1 MRQREKRVPSGTLKG
16 GLQMDM
22 VSSIADMSMT
32 MSAAKFQQ
40 DLGLT
45 MMKKTME
52 TSVDMMNGVL
62 DMIDSIPPFP
72 GANGSILDVRA

>member
-1 MRQREKRVPSGTLKG
+1 MELAN
-16 GLQMDM
+16 
-22 VSSIADMSMT
+22 SIANMSMA

-52 TSVDMMNGVL
+52 SSVDMMNGVL
-62 DMIDSIPPFP
+62 NMADSVPRFA
-72 GANGSILDVRA
+72 GENGSILNVRA

>member
-1 MRQREKRVPSGTLKG
+1 MNLVNY
-16 GLQMDM
+16 
-22 VSSIADMSMT
+22 IADMSMA

-52 TSVDMMNGVL
+52 TSVDMVNGVL
-62 DMIDSIPPFP
+62 DMADSIPHFP

>member
-1 MRQREKRVPSGTLKG
+1 
-16 GLQMDM
+16 MDL
-22 VSSIADMSMT
+22 VTSIADMSMA
-32 MSAAKFQQ
+32 MSSVKFQQ

-52 TSVDMMNGVL
+52 TSVDMINGVL
-62 DMIDSIPPFP
+62 DMADSIPHFP

>member
-1 MRQREKRVPSGTLKG
+1 
-16 GLQMDM
+16 MDM
-22 VSSIADMSMT
+22 VTSIANMSMA

-52 TSVDMMNGVL
+52 ANTDMINGIL
-62 DMIDSIPPFP
+62 DMADSVPHFP
-72 GANGSILDVRA
+72 GANGSILGVKRNAPCLSIKRG

>member
-1 MRQREKRVPSGTLKG
+1 MNLVN
-16 GLQMDM
+16 
-22 VSSIADMSMT
+22 SIADMSMT

-40 DLGLT
+40 DIGLT

-62 DMIDSIPPFP
+62 KMADSIPHFP

>member
-1 MRQREKRVPSGTLKG
+1 MNLVN
-16 GLQMDM
+16 
-22 VSSIADMSMT
+22 SIADMSMA

-52 TSVDMMNGVL
+52 TSVDMVKGVL
-62 DMIDSIPPFP
+62 DMADSIPHFP

>member
-1 MRQREKRVPSGTLKG
+1 MNLVN
-16 GLQMDM
+16 
-22 VSSIADMSMT
+22 SIADMSMT

-40 DLGLT
+40 DLGMT

-62 DMIDSIPPFP
+62 KMADSIPHFP

>member
-1 MRQREKRVPSGTLKG
+1 
-16 GLQMDM
+16 MDM
-22 VSSIADMSMT
+22 VTSIANMSMA
-32 MSAAKFQQ
+32 MSSAKFQQ

-52 TSVDMMNGVL
+52 ANTDMINGIL
-62 DMIDSIPPFP
+62 DMVDSVPHFP

>member
-1 MRQREKRVPSGTLKG
+1 
-16 GLQMDM
+16 MDM
-22 VSSIADMSMT
+22 VTSIANMSMA

-52 TSVDMMNGVL
+52 ANT
-62 DMIDSIPPFP
+62 DMINEI
-72 GANGSILDVRA
+72 GRAHV

>member
-1 MRQREKRVPSGTLKG
+1 
-16 GLQMDM
+16 MDM
-22 VSSIADMSMT
+22 VTSIADMSMA
-32 MSAAKFQQ
+32 MSTAKFQQ

-52 TSVDMMNGVL
+52 ANVDMINGVL
-62 DMIDSIPPFP
+62 DMADSVPHFP

>member
-1 MRQREKRVPSGTLKG
+1 
-16 GLQMDM
+16 MDM
-22 VSSIADMSMT
+22 VTSIANMSMA

-52 TSVDMMNGVL
+52 ANVDMINGVL
-62 DMIDSIPPFP
+62 DMADSVPHFP
-72 GANGSILDVRA
+72 GANGSILDVRAKHALPGA

>member
-1 MRQREKRVPSGTLKG
+1 
-16 GLQMDM
+16 MDM
-22 VSSIADMSMT
+22 VTSIANMSMA

-52 TSVDMMNGVL
+52 ANTDMINGKL
-62 DMIDSIPPFP
+62 DMADSVPHFP

>member
-1 MRQREKRVPSGTLKG
+1 
-16 GLQMDM
+16 MDM
-22 VSSIADMSMT
+22 VTSIANMSMA
-32 MSAAKFQQ
+32 MSAAKFQ

-52 TSVDMMNGVL
+52 ANTDMINGIL
-62 DMIDSIPPFP
+62 DMADSVPHFP

>member
-1 MRQREKRVPSGTLKG
+1 MNLVN
-16 GLQMDM
+16 
-22 VSSIADMSMT
+22 SIADMSMA

-62 DMIDSIPPFP
+62 KMADSVPHFP

>member
-1 MRQREKRVPSGTLKG
+1 
-16 GLQMDM
+16 MDM
-22 VSSIADMSMT
+22 VTSIANMSMA

-52 TSVDMMNGVL
+52 ANTDMINGIL
-62 DMIDSIPPFP
+62 DMADSRC
-72 GANGSILDVRA
+72 V